1 MRSTSVKN
9 LIVVSTAVAVAL
21 TGACSEPAEIETAED
36 TAPIETCTPTVEST
50 PRIPICRGRSPSLRE
65 ATGSSSWAPPKARC
79 STPPRTPGS
88 WTSRTVPLVAR
99 ASWLGQGDVQP
110 LFAWRSR
117 HQSQNLS
124 VTALKK
130 VGDGISYGLMLSICH
145 ALSDVR

>member
-65 ATGSSSWAPPKARC
+65 ATGSSFVGSTEGALQYAAEDARLVDIKNRATC
-79 STPPRTPGS
+79 RPRELA
-88 WTSRTVPLVAR
+88 WT
-99 ASWLGQGDVQP
+99 G
-110 LFAWRSR
+110 
-117 HQSQNLS
+117 
-124 VTALKK
+124 
-130 VGDGISYGLMLSICH
+130 
-145 ALSDVR
+145 